1 MANYVNNTNLWSSSL
16 TKDVLTPYGEGLA
29 CDQFDQRIYYNVHR
43 NDQYLWWVLNKK
55 AGCPSADNMNDECS
69 KVRFDRVRIV
79 TIDVNEYMS
88 CSCGHVQRFLLPCR
102 HICAVLGYIEYYEP
116 SLFHIRWHKDFN
128 YYHGNSFSRNIARN
142 TDTALREL
150 LVYTRANHY
159 TQSGKYKGIPMM
171 DSEFMKDLP
180 PFSMSDLTS
189 DDVETNAVKNLMS
202 NIIHATERNG
212 YVLKNQLPL
221 YPAAPIHREMSDS
234 NIINDTEANNV
245 FLDDCVD
252 EFGGL
257 SQTDTHMSTERLA
270 FGNVEKPDV
279 LPRSDYYKRA
289 LPIFEDMINTCQSEM
304 QLQKAIHVMKG
315 QHYHNVASNGQQNNH
330 VRETYVFGQND
341 TQLKKVPRRKFLHE
355 TLRKN

>member
-1 MANYVNNTNLWSSSL
+1 MANCLNNTNLWSNSL

-29 CDQFDQRIYYNVHR
+29 CAQFDQRIYYNVHR
-43 NDQYLWWVLNKK
+43 NDQHLWWVLNKK
-55 AGCPSADNMNDECS
+55 AGCPFVDERHDEC

-79 TIDVNEYMS
+79 SIDVNGFMS
-88 CSCGHVQRFLLPCR
+88 CSCGYVQRFLLPCR
-102 HICAVLGYIEYYEP
+102 HICAVLDNIQYYVP
-116 SLFHIRWHKDFN
+116 SLFHVRWHKDYN
-128 YYHGNSFSRNIARN
+128 YYHGNSFSRQIACN

-150 LVYTRANHY
+150 LLYTRANHY

-221 YPAAPIHREMSDS
+221 YPAALIHREMSDS

-315 QHYHNVASNGQQNNH
+315 QHYHNVASNGQQNNR